1 MLSIVCVFRSVP
13 DDYKILLMQGGG
25 TGQFSAVPLNLARGE
40 NPCAD
45 YILTG
50 NWSSKASKEAQKF
63 LKTNEVE
70 LLHIVTHLVTHLV
83 VKMLEMCDKEITNVF
98 LRCFLNWT
106 SLFPFR
112 VRQHGS
118 WTRNLHMFIIATMKL
133 SMVSHSP

>member
-1 MLSIVCVFRSVP
+1 MCVFRSVP

-70 LLHIVTHLVTHLV
+70 LLHVVIHLV
-83 VKMLEMCDKEITNVF
+83 VKMLEMC
-98 LRCFLNWT
+98 
-106 SLFPFR
+106 
-112 VRQHGS
+112 
-118 WTRNLHMFIIATMKL
+118 ATPQGNYKC
-133 SMVSHSP
+133 VP